1 MTKNLIAYF
10 SHDKE
15 NYVDGQI
22 VKLDIGNTK
31 VVANKLRDYIDAD
44 IYEIKPLHD
53 YPFNYKDCTEI
64 AKKELNESM
73 RPEIQNDVLNI
84 EQYENIYLGYPNWWG
99 TMPMCVW
106 SFLEKYNLSNKHIYP
121 FCTHEGSGLGRSEND
136 IKRLCPNSII
146 HEGLAIYGHIV
157 SISDKKIKDWL
168 EE

>member
-84 EQYENIYLGYPNWWG
+84 EQYENIYLGYPKMEQG
-99 TMPMCVW
+99 YICV
-106 SFLEKYNLSNKHIYP
+106 
-121 FCTHEGSGLGRSEND
+121 
-136 IKRLCPNSII
+136 
-146 HEGLAIYGHIV
+146 
-157 SISDKKIKDWL
+157 
-168 EE
+168 